1 MPLRDVEELCRGVVP
16 GGGVVAV
23 EVLGAGLLA
32 DTYRVARDGVAY
44 TLKIAADH
52 GLQLGADF
60 TWEARLLERAA
71 AAGVAPSMV
80 YSDAGRKLLLTR
92 WVAGRPWSN
101 ERAKDPA
108 SAGRV
113 VQLLRRVHAL
123 EAPAPSRCISAERW
137 MEIYAAALARRD
149 LDAGDAALRAAAA
162 ACIRQLDAVTAASPA
177 PGVVCHSDL
186 HALNVIEQ
194 GEVLILLDWEYA
206 HVGDPLWDL
215 AGWSAN
221 NDLAAEPQWLLLTE
235 YGGRSPACAD
245 WQRLRLNLW
254 LYDYVCLLW
263 SRLYL
268 SRRATAGNEV
278 AERARLLD
286 ARLRVPANYAA

>member
-1 MPLRDVEELCRGVVP
+1 MLFR
-16 GGGVVAV
+16 
-23 EVLGAGLLA
+23 
-32 DTYRVARDGVAY
+32 
-44 TLKIAADH
+44 
-52 GLQLGADF
+52 
-60 TWEARLLERAA
+60 
-71 AAGVAPSMV
+71 S
-80 YSDAGRKLLLTR
+80 
-92 WVAGRPWSN
+92 
-101 ERAKDPA
+101 
-108 SAGRV
+108 
-113 VQLLRRVHAL
+113 
-123 EAPAPSRCISAERW
+123 
-137 MEIYAAALARRD
+137 
-149 LDAGDAALRAAAA
+149 
-162 ACIRQLDAVTAASPA
+162 
-177 PGVVCHSDL
+177 HSDL